1 MSTLTAASVVYIV
14 VHCSNTKPRQKV
26 DKAYMERVHRMK
38 GRLWIG
44 YHYVIDRKG
53 NIETGR
59 ELHQAGAHAP
69 GFDSKSIG
77 ICMAGGLDQEG
88 NRADNFTKDQRE
100 NLLQLI
106 AMLHQKFPQA
116 IVVGHRDLPNAKTE
130 CPNFDVKQF
139 LQEAGY
145 VQPIHGA
152 N

>member
-1 MSTLTAASVVYIV
+1 MTKLTADSVVYIV

-26 DKAYMERVHRMK
+26 NKAYMERIHRLK

-59 ELHQAGAHAP
+59 TLDQIGGHAP
-69 GFDSKSIG
+69 GFDNKSIG
-77 ICMAGGLDQEG
+77 ICLAGGMDQEG
-88 NRADNFTKDQRE
+88 NRADNFTEVQRE

-106 AMLHQKFPQA
+106 AVLHQQFPKA

-130 CPNFDVKQF
+130 CPSFDVKQF
-139 LQEAGY
+139 LQESGY
-145 VQPIHGA
+145 VQPIHGLA
-152 N
+152 